1 MSNISS
7 KDLNLKNFLKS
18 FKIQKEQASDDLYV
32 NLEKAK
38 KEWDEAKNIF
48 ENVSEPDLVDF
59 AIYNIEAAEQ
69 KYVYLLK
76 QIKIENGI
84 EKQLEKE
91 NETDHV
97 KVNAN

>member
-1 MSNISS
+1 MSNLSS
-7 KDLNLKNFLKS
+7 KDINLKNFLKS
-18 FKIQKEQASDDLYV
+18 FKIEKKQTQDDLYI

-59 AIYNIEAAEQ
+59 AIYNIVAAEQ

-76 QIKIENGI
+76 QIKIEKKQ
-84 EKQLEKE
+84 EKQFEKKYE
-91 NETDHV
+91 NE
-97 KVNAN
+97 KVNAS

>member
-1 MSNISS
+1 MSNLSS

-18 FKIQKEQASDDLYV
+18 FKIDKKQTNDDLYI

-76 QIKIENGI
+76 QIKIEKRL
-84 EKQLEKE
+84 EKQFEKE
-91 NETDHV
+91 YENE
-97 KVNAN
+97 KVNAS